1 MQKLTTET
9 KPLKRGKACL
19 TCRFLKIK
27 CDGTKPVCGPCLRHP
42 KDDPCEYAD
51 SPRRSR
57 TKVLE
62 DQVARL
68 EARLKD
74 LEQPEQS
81 PSVTLHDPYSND
93 PYQDIQMQ
101 NLTTYPPSTSETFSH
116 SPSSPYSVSTSL
128 SITSTPPPGSTSPIS
143 SRTDAPPF
151 NVEEPSAPVI
161 RNLLDLFFSYSAEL
175 GFFLDVTRF
184 YNSAVLALPL
194 GHPSRPCSSVLSA
207 VYLWG
212 CHLSSQRD
220 QKSNEQPVWAH
231 QHQYLARALKHT
243 SAGLTTTHPDRFLHT
258 IQAEVLLA
266 YYFLRIGNFLEAR
279 RHTGDAVSL
288 AVGCGLHRLRSEA
301 AWRPPA
307 ISVASLIRNGA
318 PVSSTTTLPP
328 PRDSIEEG
336 ERIDAFWNVLI
347 LSKTLAVALDC
358 PTDVCGTLEAP
369 GFQID
374 TPWPLDQKSYQAG
387 ILPHPTTCTVHT
399 FLHPNPNSE
408 TPGSLLTLTAQA
420 CILLHQVTY
429 FAGQTNLGRNMQSFS
444 SSFQL
449 LERLIISVR
458 HRLPDL
464 SDLPRQS
471 PFNGNVSIFFVHA
484 LLYASTIKL
493 HELLVS
499 NQPASRQECGVAA
512 RSMISWA
519 SSILQDSTCTNP
531 IMGTL
536 LMIACQ
542 ALIDEISRV
551 RGQDGEQID
560 SKEHMEESIS
570 ATLRLGL
577 SVLNVFSRESPLMRY
592 QLTTLQ
598 DVYDTIRT

>member
-1 MQKLTTET
+1 MRLLMNEATPETLRELRHNDPGGAVRSVDHRDGEAFNIIRTKIREAHQSSTWSNNCYQSAREPSGTFSALYKGSYKVQLETFYFLPPPFKAAPPALPMQKLTTES

-74 LEQPEQS
+74 LEQPDQS

-93 PYQDIQMQ
+93 PYQNVQVQ
-101 NLTTYPPSTSETFSH
+101 SLAGYAPSTSDTFAQ
-116 SPSSPYSVSTSL
+116 SPSSPYSASTSL
-128 SITSTPPPGSTSPIS
+128 SITSTPPPGSASPIS

-151 NVEEPSAPVI
+151 NVQEPSTPVI
-161 RNLLDLFFSYSAEL
+161 RDLLDLFFSYSAYL

-184 YNSAVLALPL
+184 YNSAVLPLPL
-194 GHPSRPCSSVLSA
+194 GHQSRPSSSVLSA

-212 CHLSSQRD
+212 SHLSSQRD
-220 QKSNEQPVWAH
+220 QKGKEQSVWAH
-231 QHQYLARALKHT
+231 QHQYLASALKHVST
-243 SAGLTTTHPDRFLHT
+243 GLTNTHPDRFLHT

-307 ISVASLIRNGA
+307 ISVASFIRNG
-318 PVSSTTTLPP
+318 VTTSTTTTLPP

-347 LSKTLAVALDC
+347 LAKTLAIALDC

-399 FLHPNPNSE
+399 FLHPTPNTD

-420 CILLHQVTY
+420 SILLQQVTY
-429 FAGQTNLGRNMQSFS
+429 FAGQSNLGES
-444 SSFQL
+444 
-449 LERLIISVR
+449 
-458 HRLPDL
+458 
-464 SDLPRQS
+464 
-471 PFNGNVSIFFVHA
+471 
-484 LLYASTIKL
+484 
-493 HELLVS
+493 HE
-499 NQPASRQECGVAA
+499 
-512 RSMISWA
+512 
-519 SSILQDSTCTNP
+519 
-531 IMGTL
+531 
-536 LMIACQ
+536 
-542 ALIDEISRV
+542 
-551 RGQDGEQID
+551 
-560 SKEHMEESIS
+560 
-570 ATLRLGL
+570 
-577 SVLNVFSRESPLMRY
+577 
-592 QLTTLQ
+592 
-598 DVYDTIRT
+598 

>member
-1 MQKLTTET
+1 MLEYCGIRLQDPHENVPVHSPLYKRALTKRDM
-9 KPLKRGKACL
+9 KPFATCL
-19 TCRFLKIK
+19 HITRQRLHAEAYHGNQTIEARKGLSNLQK

-101 NLTTYPPSTSETFSH
+101 SLTAYPPSTSETFPH

-151 NVEEPSAPVI
+151 NAEEPSAPVI

-184 YNSAVLALPL
+184 YNSAILALPL
-194 GHPSRPCSSVLSA
+194 GHHSRPCSSVLSA

-220 QKSNEQPVWAH
+220 QKPNEQPVWAH

-318 PVSSTTTLPP
+318 P
-328 PRDSIEEG
+328 EG

-347 LSKTLAVALDC
+347 LSKTLAVALDS
-358 PTDVCGTLEAP
+358 P

-374 TPWPLDQKSYQAG
+374 TPWPLDQKSYQAVRH
-387 ILPHPTTCTVHT
+387 I
-399 FLHPNPNSE
+399 
-408 TPGSLLTLTAQA
+408 TPSLRR
-420 CILLHQVTY
+420 
-429 FAGQTNLGRNMQSFS
+429 RNMQSFS

>member
-1 MQKLTTET
+1 
-9 KPLKRGKACL
+9 
-19 TCRFLKIK
+19 
-27 CDGTKPVCGPCLRHP
+27 
-42 KDDPCEYAD
+42 
-51 SPRRSR
+51 
-57 TKVLE
+57 
-62 DQVARL
+62 
-68 EARLKD
+68 
-74 LEQPEQS
+74 
-81 PSVTLHDPYSND
+81 
-93 PYQDIQMQ
+93 
-101 NLTTYPPSTSETFSH
+101 
-116 SPSSPYSVSTSL
+116 
-128 SITSTPPPGSTSPIS
+128 
-143 SRTDAPPF
+143 
-151 NVEEPSAPVI
+151 
-161 RNLLDLFFSYSAEL
+161 
-175 GFFLDVTRF
+175 
-184 YNSAVLALPL
+184 
-194 GHPSRPCSSVLSA
+194 
-207 VYLWG
+207 
-212 CHLSSQRD
+212 LSSQRD

-429 FAGQTNLGRNMQSFS
+429 FAGQTNLGKSRVKIKFTSFSLIILFVLGRNMQSFS

-551 RGQDGEQID
+551 RSQDGEQID

-577 SVLNVFSRESPLMRY
+577 SVLNVFSRESPLMSEY
-592 QLTTLQ
+592 
-598 DVYDTIRT
+598 

>member
-101 NLTTYPPSTSETFSH
+101 SLTAYPPSTSETF

-128 SITSTPPPGSTSPIS
+128 SITSTPPPGSASPIS

-151 NVEEPSAPVI
+151 NAEEPSVPVI

-194 GHPSRPCSSVLSA
+194 GHHSRPCSSVLSA

-347 LSKTLAVALDC
+347 LSKSLAVALDC
-358 PTDVCGTLEAP
+358 PSDVCGTLEAP

-399 FLHPNPNSE
+399 FLHPTPNSE

-499 NQPASRQECGVAA
+499 NQHASRQECGVAA

-551 RGQDGEQID
+551 RGQDGEQTD
-560 SKEHMEESIS
+560 SKGHMEESIS

-577 SVLNVFSRESPLMRY
+577 SVLNMFSRESPLMRY

-598 DVYDTIRT
+598 DIYDTIQP